1 MAFILLKII
10 IIIYL
15 TFSIMTDFSAM
26 AVCTETTNCSSE
38 NNQFPNITTG
48 QANYNTAFGYYAGGT
63 DITTGDSNTIL
74 GSKSGKILQQEIIIL
89 LLVQTAF

>member
-1 MAFILLKII
+1 MAFILLKIL

-15 TFSIMTDFSAM
+15 TFSVMTDFSAK

-48 QANYNTAFGYYAGGT
+48 QANYNLSL
-63 DITTGDSNTIL
+63 IHI
-74 GSKSGKILQQEIIIL
+74 
-89 LLVQTAF
+89 

>member
-1 MAFILLKII
+1 
-10 IIIYL
+10 
-15 TFSIMTDFSAM
+15 MTDFSAM